1 MYFKSRMEAGAIL
14 AEQLMDK
21 YRYENCA
28 VVALGE
34 GGVLIGEQIAVNLHC
49 VLMMLLSEGIAVPGE
64 GVDFGAMSQSG
75 QFTYNSQFSD
85 GEIKEYASEFHGYL
99 EEQKREA
106 HQKMNRLLGDGGIID
121 KDLIRDRGG
130 ILASDGF
137 GDNLSSLDVAL
148 SFLKTVRIEKLV
160 VAVPFCGVAA
170 VDKLHMT
177 VDEMHILDVKENFMG
192 LNHYYD
198 DNNLPSKEDTVAKI
212 NQVIMN
218 WR

>member
-1 MYFKSRMEAGAIL
+1 MYFESRMEAGAIL
-14 AEQLMDK
+14 AKQLMDR

-49 VLMMLLSEGIAVPGE
+49 VLMMLLSEGIGIPGE
-64 GVDFGAMSQSG
+64 SIDFGAISQSG

-85 GEIKEYASEFHGYL
+85 GEIQEYTSEFHGYL

-121 KDLIRDRGG
+121 KDLLRNRIV

-137 GDNLSSLDVAL
+137 GDNLSTLDVAL
-148 SFLKTVRIEKLV
+148 SFLKAVRIEKLV
-160 VAVPFCGVAA
+160 VAVPFCSVAA

-192 LNHYYD
+192 LNHYYE